1 MQLPQDGVCLV
12 ARVAV
17 LAGCTDVTIDPLIG
31 GLALKPHSARAT
43 NSTCRELDDLGRRT
57 LRVYS
62 LILGDQ
68 APSQAKLTAKFWR
81 ASANGRA
88 KIHGKSAERHG
99 EDTEPEAV

>member
-1 MQLPQDGVCLV
+1 ML
-12 ARVAV
+12 ASRVAV

-43 NSTCRELDDLGRRT
+43 SSTCRELDDLGRRT
-57 LRVYS
+57 LRFCS
-62 LILGDQ
+62 RILGGQ

-81 ASANGRA
+81 ASADGRA